1 MGKAID
7 HSLDPGARNVTATTS
22 GSALD
27 LLWARDEQSGHG
39 DATTAPQYL
48 LLPSSADPRLIL
60 PTRPHQAAGVILNAL
75 RDRTSFAARLRTR
88 AARVALA
95 AGARGVRL
103 PEPAVLAPIL
113 QHLPAGEYVFGVHLG
128 PPRANRKPV
137 LALTTRS
144 GTLTAFAKC
153 GVDGL
158 SDRLVQR
165 EIEALAT
172 LSGLRSVRVPTLIG
186 SGMYAEHPY
195 VVQAPVPTRG
205 KSRTDDAAVVA
216 AQVEVA
222 SVARESVDAQAEL
235 ATMADQ
241 WRSRACSP
249 DASGIELDFSV
260 VAEQWVQAA
269 QHTSVPWGSWHGDWR
284 RTNMASDA
292 DGCSVWDWERFATGV
307 PAGYDALH
315 LFLTSRVPLTK
326 DLRSLPG
333 DLYDSAPRLLRPFG
347 VHHQQEVDV
356 VTTGYL
362 LELAGR
368 YLDDDQMAAG
378 GRLGAVGEWL
388 LPTLMNRTALQ
399 GSAANR
405 REVSES

>member
-1 MGKAID
+1 MGNTID
-7 HSLDPGARNVTATTS
+7 RSLDSGAPNVTAGTPE
-22 GSALD
+22 SALD
-27 LLWARDEQSGHG
+27 LLWGQDELSGHG
-39 DATTAPQYL
+39 DAATAPRYL

-75 RDRTSFAARLRTR
+75 RDRTSLAARLRTR

-103 PEPAVLAPIL
+103 PEPAIL
-113 QHLPAGEYVFGVHLG
+113 QYVLRHLPADEYVFGVHLG

-137 LALTTRS
+137 LALTTR
-144 GTLTAFAKC
+144 GGRLTAFAKC
-153 GVDGL
+153 GVDEL
-158 SDRLVQR
+158 SDRLVRR
-165 EIEALAT
+165 EIEALAA
-172 LSGLRSVRVPTLIG
+172 LGDLHSVRVPALIG
-186 SGMYAEHPY
+186 SGMFAEHPY

-205 KSRTDDAAVVA
+205 RSRTDDAAVVA

-222 SVARESVDAQAEL
+222 SVAGELVDAQEAL
-235 ATMADQ
+235 ATIADR
-241 WRSRACSP
+241 WRSRASTP
-249 DASGIELDFSV
+249 GASSVELDFSA
-260 VAEQWVQAA
+260 VAGQWVQAA
-269 QHTSVPWGSWHGDWR
+269 QQTEVPWGSWHGDWR

-315 LFLTSRVPLTK
+315 LFLTSRVPLTR
-326 DLRSLPG
+326 DLGSLAG
-333 DLYDSAPRLLRPFG
+333 DLYDNAPRLLRPFG
-347 VHHQQEVDV
+347 VHHQQEVEV

-378 GRLGAVGEWL
+378 ARLGAVGEWL
-388 LPTLMNRTALQ
+388 LPTLTSRTALQ
-399 GSAANR
+399 RSSANR